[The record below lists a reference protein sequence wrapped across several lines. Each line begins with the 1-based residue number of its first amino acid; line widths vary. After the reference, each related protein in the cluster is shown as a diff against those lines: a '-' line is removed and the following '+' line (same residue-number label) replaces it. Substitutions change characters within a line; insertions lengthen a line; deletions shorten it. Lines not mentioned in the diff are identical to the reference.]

1 MWTVLKAVALR
12 FAIGRTLGGMLAT
25 LFLLLVPIAG
35 VLKVV
40 GLPILIVLGVV
51 GAPLFL
57 LLAAIG
63 LPVLARRRLRRRAAP
78 LRRDAAHPRPDRAQ
92 DRAADHPDRV
102 AGEVVFGAS
111 KGPSAPPADL
121 PPDAG
126 EAGTA
131 LKPVATV
138 VSG

>member
-1 MWTVLKAVALR
+1 MWTVLKALALR

-63 LPVLARRRLRRRAAP
+63 LPVL
-78 LRRDAAHPRPDRAQ
+78 
-92 DRAADHPDRV
+92 
-102 AGEVVFGAS
+102 VVVGFGAVLLLFVGMLLTLGLIAL
-111 KGPSAPPADL
+111 KIALPIILIVWLVKWFRGRKRGPSEPPADV
-121 PPDAG
+121 PDAG
-126 EAGTA
+126 EAG
-131 LKPVATV
+131 LP
-138 VSG
+138 

>member
-1 MWTVLKAVALR
+1 MWTVIKAVALR

-25 LFLLLVPIAG
+25 LFLLMVPIAG

-40 GLPILIVLGVV
+40 GLPILIVLGIV

-63 LPVLARRRLRRRAAP
+63 LPIL
-78 LRRDAAHPRPDRAQ
+78 
-92 DRAADHPDRV
+92 
-102 AGEVVFGAS
+102 VVVGFGAILLLLVGGLLTLGLIALKIALPIILIVWLVKWIFGRK

-121 PPDAG
+121 APDAG
-126 EAGTA
+126 EAG
-131 LKPVATV
+131 LP
-138 VSG
+138 